1 MQTIDTDAGKAA
13 LASVTQTLIYNFPS
27 INALT
32 SRILQLLDGP
42 DAAGPSKTA
51 VEIIEETIAK
61 YGFSGKVVNA
71 SNRKDDGVV
80 VILTGSTGYLG
91 SQVLEGLLKDQRIT
105 KVYALNRPG
114 RDGDSVAERHRKR
127 FSEKGLD
134 ESLLKSAKLTFL
146 ETDSAAENLGLDDA
160 TYAEVCPVGF
170 YCKFCTH
177 GRFSCLRRSMSSSIS
192 PGGLTLISRWPP
204 LNLTFVGRTI

>member
-1 MQTIDTDAGKAA
+1 MQSVDTDAGKAA

-27 INALT
+27 INALA

-42 DAAGPSKTA
+42 DSAGPSKTQ

-91 SQVLEGLLKDQRIT
+91 SQVLEGLLKDQRVT

-146 ETDSAAENLGLDDA
+146 ETDSAAENLGLDDS
-160 TYAEVCPVGF
+160 TYAEVCSTLVF
-170 YCKFCTH
+170 STIFVFTNFLVV
-177 GRFSCLRRSMSSSIS
+177 RF
-192 PGGLTLISRWPP
+192 G
-204 LNLTFVGRTI
+204 